1 MVANAC
7 QPPPG
12 WHPQLSKGTRH
23 LLAVKGDNQPRA
35 LTPRARRGLP
45 LPSSVAAS
53 QRGPSQSREGRG
65 ELERPLPPLCRGS
78 RAGMLDR
85 AKKKQRVG
93 GAWPVLPWAGAG
105 PTEDEGAL
113 QWDLKGESRP
123 WGWEVEGEAG
133 APGPREKPLFLP
145 RRPQPGGFGLRG
157 PGLEELLVPGPR
169 P

>member
-45 LPSSVAAS
+45 LPSSAAAS

-65 ELERPLPPLCRGS
+65 EHIAASFL
-78 RAGMLDR
+78 
-85 AKKKQRVG
+85 
-93 GAWPVLPWAGAG
+93 VLYFG
-105 PTEDEGAL
+105 P
-113 QWDLKGESRP
+113 
-123 WGWEVEGEAG
+123 
-133 APGPREKPLFLP
+133 
-145 RRPQPGGFGLRG
+145 
-157 PGLEELLVPGPR
+157 
-169 P
+169 